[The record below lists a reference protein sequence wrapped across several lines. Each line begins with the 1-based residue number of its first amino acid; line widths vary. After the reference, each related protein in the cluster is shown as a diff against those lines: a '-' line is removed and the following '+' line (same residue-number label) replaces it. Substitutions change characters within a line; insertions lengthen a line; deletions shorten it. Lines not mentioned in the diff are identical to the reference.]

1 MKLGSIWVGHYYA
14 FSEYKGNKY
23 FVYNAKKGKA
33 LRTEQT
39 KGFGRERGTS
49 YVYFEV
55 EREGYEPY
63 EVRVRARDVIDFWED
78 YERERA
84 HLQKERETAEETAR
98 LERERVRQE
107 VEERIRLQREQRE
120 RELQAEAD
128 RKDKLVAALL
138 SKTGIPETALMSVGT
153 TTISLD
159 RTAME
164 LWLSVNGHHS
174 T

>member
-33 LRTEQT
+33 LRTEQE
-39 KGFGRERGTS
+39 KGFGRERVTS
-49 YVYFEV
+49 YVWFEV
-55 EREGYEPY
+55 EYGDGVTREIK
-63 EVRVRARDVIDFWED
+63 VRARDVIDFWED

-84 HLQKERETAEETAR
+84 HLQKERETAEERAR

-120 RELQAEAD
+120 RELQVEAD
-128 RKDKLVAALL
+128 RKD
-138 SKTGIPETALMSVGT
+138 
-153 TTISLD
+153 
-159 RTAME
+159 
-164 LWLSVNGHHS
+164 
-174 T
+174 